1 MKLLFVSADISST
14 YIHSFITSRIDFCN
28 SLYFTLPDYAR
39 NQIQTIQNSCAKCLT
54 GARRFDS
61 ATSALKSLHW
71 LPVKA
76 RAQFKVLLFAYRIV
90 HKSPHTPMYL
100 VEQLYIPERTRITRS
115 SRKIILGCRLNSQL
129 STVGD
134 RSLFMSI
141 VDSWNSL
148 PVKLQSVPN
157 LSGFKSKLKKY
168 LFRMYFES

>member
-1 MKLLFVSADISST
+1 MQGIRSKLFKTVAQSA
-14 YIHSFITSRIDFCN
+14 
-28 SLYFTLPDYAR
+28 SLE
-39 NQIQTIQNSCAKCLT
+39 
-54 GARRFDS
+54 RRFYS
-61 ATSALKSLHW
+61 ATSAIKSLHW

-115 SRKIILGCRLNSQL
+115 SSKVILACRLSSQL

-141 VDSWNSL
+141 VNLWNTL
-148 PVKLQSVPN
+148 PVELQSVPS
-157 LSGFKSKLKKY
+157 LSGFKSKLKTY

>member
-1 MKLLFVSADISST
+1 M
-14 YIHSFITSRIDFCN
+14 IDFCN

-39 NQIQTIQNSCAKCLT
+39 NRIQAIQNSCAKCLT
-54 GARRFDS
+54 RARRFDS

-115 SRKIILGCRLNSQL
+115 SRKIILACCLNSQL
-129 STVGD
+129 STVGY

-148 PVKLQSVPN
+148 PVKLQSIPS
-157 LSGFKSKLKKY
+157 LSRY